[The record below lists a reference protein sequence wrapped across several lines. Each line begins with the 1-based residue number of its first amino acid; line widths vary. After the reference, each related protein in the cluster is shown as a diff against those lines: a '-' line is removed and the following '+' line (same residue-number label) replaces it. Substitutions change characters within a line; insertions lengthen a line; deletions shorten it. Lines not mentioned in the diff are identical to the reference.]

1 MKILLSIK
9 PEFAQSIFRGQKE
22 YEYRK
27 NIFRRKDVNKAIVYA
42 TRPVC
47 RVIGEFSI
55 ESVVKS
61 SPFELWEG
69 TSRKSGISKRFF
81 DQYFQG
87 RKIGFALK
95 IKDPV
100 LYKEPVALSQ
110 FSRVAPQSFK
120 YIEEEENV

>member
-27 NIFRRKDVNKAIVYA
+27 SIFRRKDVDKAIVYA

-55 ESVVKS
+55 ESVLKS

-95 IKDPV
+95 IKNPV
-100 LYKEPVALSQ
+100 LYKEPVVLSHCCP
-110 FSRVAPQSFK
+110 V
-120 YIEEEENV
+120 